1 MFPCGKLA
9 RIVSLPLRTSPRLFP
24 TRLLT
29 AGLILFPSLAAFA
42 QVLPP
47 PNPSQPPT
55 PNEAP
60 EMSTKEAPALFKARV
75 NLVLVPVV
83 VHNAK
88 GQTVGTLSK
97 ENFQL
102 FDKGKPQEITKF
114 SIEKSGGKA
123 AAAKEAQT
131 PPVPPGESALSPD
144 IPERFVAYLFDDT
157 HLQLGDLIRARDAAG
172 RQIDGMAKTDR
183 TAVYTTSGQDQT
195 GFTDDRE
202 KLHQALLRIGSRS
215 SANPGA
221 PASCPEIGYYMA
233 DMIVNKGDT
242 AALDSGA
249 LEGAICKMGPAA
261 ALTPAQK
268 AAFEAAYQEAKTL
281 IPEQARQVLN
291 VNSHETRASLA
302 ALKDVIRR
310 LAAMPGQRIVV
321 LVSPGFL
328 TPQEQQD
335 KDEVLDRAIR
345 ANVLINSLDAR
356 GLWTDPALDA
366 GSAGGT
372 ITNGYML
379 LKQQYDRQ
387 SLSAQTG
394 VLAEMAAGTGGAFF
408 EKSNDLDA
416 GLRHLVTAPEY
427 YYVLGFSP
435 QNLKLDGSF
444 HSLKVTLKALAQAGL
459 AMQARQGY
467 YAPKK
472 TSNAEETAK
481 QEIEDALFSREEM
494 NELPVDLHT
503 QFFKTGDQDAIVT
516 VVCRLDTRRLPF
528 RKADGRNSDV
538 LTIVPSIFDSNGKFL
553 GGVVKTVDMKIK
565 EETLAKMAVGEP
577 YTVKSIFSVPPG
589 TYMVRLIVR
598 DAEGQLMSAL
608 NSAVTIQ

>member
-1 MFPCGKLA
+1 
-9 RIVSLPLRTSPRLFP
+9 
-24 TRLLT
+24 
-29 AGLILFPSLAAFA
+29 
-42 QVLPP
+42 
-47 PNPSQPPT
+47 
-55 PNEAP
+55 
-60 EMSTKEAPALFKARV
+60 MSTKEAPALFKTRV

-83 VHNAK
+83 VHDAK

-123 AAAKEAQT
+123 AKEAQT
-131 PPVPPGESALSPD
+131 VDSVPAPLGESAPSPD
-144 IPERFVAYLFDDT
+144 LPERFVAYLFDDT
-157 HLQLGDLIRARDAAG
+157 HLQLGDLIRARDAVE
-172 RQIDGMAKTDR
+172 RQLAGMAKTDR
-183 TAVYTTSGQDQT
+183 AAIYTTSGQDQT

-215 SANPGA
+215 GANPGA
-221 PASCPEIGYYMA
+221 PANCPEISYYMA

-242 AALDSGA
+242 AALDSA
-249 LEGAICKMGPAA
+249 SLEGAICKMGPAA

-302 ALKDVIRR
+302 ALKDVVRR
-310 LAAMPGQRIVV
+310 MAAMPGQRIVV

-335 KDEVLDRAIR
+335 RDEVLDRAIR

-356 GLWTDPALDA
+356 GLWTDPSLDA
-366 GSAGGT
+366 GSSGGA
-372 ITNGYML
+372 ITNGFML
-379 LKQQYDRQ
+379 LKAQYDRQ
-387 SLSAQTG
+387 SLTAQTG

-408 EKSNDLDA
+408 QNSNDLDA
-416 GLRHLVTAPEY
+416 GLRQLVTAPEY

-444 HSLKVTLKALAQAGL
+444 HSLKVTFKPPAQAGL
-459 AMQARQGY
+459 AMQARHGY

-494 NELPVDLHT
+494 NELPVELHT
-503 QFFKTGDQDAIVT
+503 QFFMSGDQDAIVT

-553 GGVVKTVDMKIK
+553 GGVVKTVDMKLK
-565 EETLAKMAVGEP
+565 EETLAKMAAGEP

-608 NSAVTIQ
+608 NGAVLVQ